1 MEQLIFDSGIREY
14 QINGKGVLRFNP
26 SDPNV
31 YARFVDAMDK
41 IKAVESNMGAK
52 AKALQSQDGQVD
64 GEAVIR
70 IMSETDKQMKAI
82 LNDIFGHGNDFD
94 QILEGVNLMAV
105 AGNGERV
112 VTNLVSALQPIME
125 AGAKACADGEV
136 QTAKLNREQRRAM
149 QR

>member
-1 MEQLIFDSGIREY
+1 MEQLIFDSGIKEY

-31 YARFVDAMDK
+31 YARFVSAMDK
-41 IKAVESNMGAK
+41 IKAVETKMAGK
-52 AKALQSQDGQVD
+52 AKELEKSGQID
-64 GEAVIR
+64 GEAVIQ
-70 IMSETDKQMKAI
+70 IMSETDKQMKTI
-82 LNDIFGHGNDFD
+82 LNNIFGHGNDFD

-105 AGNGERV
+105 AGNGNRV
-112 VTNLVSALQPIME
+112 VTNLLEVLQPIME